1 MKKML
6 RKFFVVITAV
16 TIITCSLTIAASAA
30 SMDDIAKEISI
41 GTEVECQFL
50 GISSSANYFKI
61 NCGKGDLTINY
72 TADQRLTAVSLY
84 DSNGKE
90 IAYTKAEAT
99 TGKVRNLA
107 FEAVT
112 LTKKTYVY
120 WASKLK
126 KAEGKI
132 RYKVE
137 KEGTYYI
144 QVGGLGRPF
153 LRCGEGQGRIDRSLA
168 GSISGSDTF
177 SFSIEQFEL
186 GGSALALELD
196 TDGQG
201 AVLIGSI
208 QVRRDADV
216 LDPLLGTGVE
226 VAVPSNTAVAE
237 EVLVLQIGSV
247 APAENLERDEVLLA
261 GDQVL
266 RHVELG
272 FQLAVLAV
280 ADKLAVYPKVD
291 VGGHGTEVEE
301 DVLAGPGGGNFEFT
315 AVGAYVVVLD
325 RDLGR
330 VALELVAPGISGVH
344 VDGIAESVEF
354 PHAGDGNRIPA
365 LVIETGRPETR
376 GTLVGV
382 AYPVEFPGPVDGQ
395 VVGGGFGASGEGQA
409 VILIREIMGM
419 HRGAVHGVHGRILP
433 LFEGLR
439 RGREAQGEDTQKGS
453 EDLFHLQMY
462 EIKWIHGVS

>member
-144 QVGGLGRPF
+144 QVGGLG
-153 LRCGEGQGRIDRSLA
+153 S
-168 GSISGSDTF
+168 SYSGSFTF
-177 SFSIEQFEL
+177 SVDANSGSKADTISLLPVITLEVGDSIRL
-186 GGSALALELD
+186 GPIITPANAEKVTYSYKNNGVISLNNKGKVTAKAAGESYVIIKSGSQKLKIIIS
-196 TDGQG
+196 
-201 AVLIGSI
+201 V
-208 QVRRDADV
+208 
-216 LDPLLGTGVE
+216 VE
-226 VAVPSNTAVAE
+226 
-237 EVLVLQIGSV
+237 
-247 APAENLERDEVLLA
+247 
-261 GDQVL
+261 
-266 RHVELG
+266 
-272 FQLAVLAV
+272 
-280 ADKLAVYPKVD
+280 
-291 VGGHGTEVEE
+291 
-301 DVLAGPGGGNFEFT
+301 
-315 AVGAYVVVLD
+315 
-325 RDLGR
+325 
-330 VALELVAPGISGVH
+330 
-344 VDGIAESVEF
+344 
-354 PHAGDGNRIPA
+354 
-365 LVIETGRPETR
+365 
-376 GTLVGV
+376 
-382 AYPVEFPGPVDGQ
+382 
-395 VVGGGFGASGEGQA
+395 
-409 VILIREIMGM
+409 
-419 HRGAVHGVHGRILP
+419 
-433 LFEGLR
+433 
-439 RGREAQGEDTQKGS
+439 
-453 EDLFHLQMY
+453 
-462 EIKWIHGVS
+462 